1 MAVER
6 VCRERGGFAPRVLH
20 RASDLLFLLSLVRV
34 GQAVALLPDLL
45 GAEQDERVAVRS
57 IVGGDLTRTIYTV
70 VRAGSA
76 RRPSVIALRRA
87 LAAVA
92 LDEARASVRNGLLG

>member
-6 VCRERGGFAPRVLH
+6 VCRERGEFAPRVLH

-34 GQAVALLPDLL
+34 EQAVALLPDLH

-57 IVGGDLTRTIYTV
+57 IVGGDLTRTIYG
-70 VRAGSA
+70 RARWLGAATECHRSSA
-76 RRPSVIALRRA
+76 GPRCRRT
-87 LAAVA
+87 
-92 LDEARASVRNGLLG
+92 